1 MPRRPLDGPRRIT
14 GDTASH
20 ATYGVGPATDYGADM
35 GEGVYAPISG
45 WVTHWWSDTGGW
57 TVAVTSDDW
66 KVTMQHHSGYRG
78 PTSGWVKEGTLI
90 AVVGSTGSATTGP
103 HTHMWI
109 ERAKTGANRA
119 SFEGWLRDFMGW
131 KNTARSG
138 GRVPGPFSYSLA
150 GNPGTTIPATPTE
163 TEEDMPQYDL
173 IQSDDD
179 TVWWCVDRILRYA
192 IPNQAALDT
201 YEVFYK
207 QKTGFTAKVVKKS
220 DAQAEAYGSPVYANP
235 LERYAT
241 PKNVTDATKTIVAAV
256 GTGSGGGGGGTTNL
270 QPVLDKIAEI
280 PTADDNG
287 KAARLYIVKE

>member
-109 ERAKTGANRA
+109 ERAKRVRTVPHSRVGCAT
-119 SFEGWLRDFMGW
+119 SWGGKHCPQW
-131 KNTARSG
+131 RSCP
-138 GRVPGPFSYSLA
+138 R
-150 GNPGTTIPATPTE
+150 
-163 TEEDMPQYDL
+163 
-173 IQSDDD
+173 
-179 TVWWCVDRILRYA
+179 
-192 IPNQAALDT
+192 
-201 YEVFYK
+201 
-207 QKTGFTAKVVKKS
+207 
-220 DAQAEAYGSPVYANP
+220 
-235 LERYAT
+235 
-241 PKNVTDATKTIVAAV
+241 
-256 GTGSGGGGGGTTNL
+256 
-270 QPVLDKIAEI
+270 PVLLLACRKPRHHNSCNTDRNRGRHAPVRPNSK
-280 PTADDNG
+280 
-287 KAARLYIVKE
+287 